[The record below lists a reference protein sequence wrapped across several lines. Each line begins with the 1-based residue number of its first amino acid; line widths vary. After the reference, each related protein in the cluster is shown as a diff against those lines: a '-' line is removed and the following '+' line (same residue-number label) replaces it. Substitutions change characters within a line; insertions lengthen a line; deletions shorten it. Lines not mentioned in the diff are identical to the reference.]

1 MKLLTVLMLIALPV
15 SCFAGS
21 GCPLFEKMIDNL
33 ASSEVG
39 VDQFVEDFQE
49 FVDDEDTANALKEM
63 KQSFLDQ
70 DYKTLENFQMVQV
83 ISISSLSFLN
93 PLDRASRF

>member
-1 MKLLTVLMLIALPV
+1 MKLLTVLMLIALPL

-21 GCPLFEKMIDNL
+21 GCPLLEKMIEESV
-33 ASSEVG
+33 SSEVG

-70 DYKTLENFQMVQV
+70 DYKTLENTQV
-83 ISISSLSFLN
+83 EDSETGCN
-93 PLDRASRF
+93 MKQP